1 MERSLDAVSAQAAEQ
16 EKRQIVGE
24 NVGRMRTEMIEE
36 IRDESVGGNAG
47 SIVID
52 GKEYPCAGANF
63 TADRHT
69 GRIGAFGNRAVA
81 GPGEV
86 TMAFRIAVDVGR
98 DEDYDCFFRI
108 VSVVHDRKK
117 DVIDRHAVDVLQRS
131 VDAWNA
137 SRVTNNQ
144 TAKII

>member
-16 EKRQIVGE
+16 EKDQIVGE
-24 NVGRMRTEMIEE
+24 NVARMQSEMIAE

-47 SIVID
+47 NAVVD

-63 TADRHT
+63 TVDRHT
-69 GRIGAFGNRAVA
+69 GRIGVFGNRAVA
-81 GPGEV
+81 RPGEV
-86 TMAFRIAVDVGR
+86 TMGFRIAVDVKR

-137 SRVTNNQ
+137 SRV
-144 TAKII
+144 